1 MNAKHAYYGMISY
14 IDEKIGNLLTAL
26 ERANLSE
33 NTIIIFTADHGEMMG
48 ERGMWYKQHFFEWAS
63 RIPLIIHAPDKFKAG
78 RIPQNCSLVD
88 IMPTLLELANEAP
101 FDELVDT
108 SDGQSLVPALFG
120 KPEELSDI
128 AYSEF
133 AADGS
138 TGPSRMVKHKNYKYM
153 DLEGVDELLFDVVK
167 DPDEQDNLIGNPLF
181 SDLADQMRKLCKLNW
196 DMEDMRGKI
205 ANDQKRR
212 LKVHHSTK
220 GDPTY
225 VNIVR
230 SDDAERYIRNA
241 GAADTKA
248 KARLPYVAPARPK

>member
-1 MNAKHAYYGMISY
+1 M
-14 IDEKIGNLLTAL
+14 
-26 ERANLSE
+26 
-33 NTIIIFTADHGEMMG
+33 
-48 ERGMWYKQHFFEWAS
+48 
-63 RIPLIIHAPDKFKAG
+63 
-78 RIPQNCSLVD
+78 
-88 IMPTLLELANEAP
+88 
-101 FDELVDT
+101 
-108 SDGQSLVPALFG
+108 
-120 KPEELSDI
+120 
-128 AYSEF
+128 
-133 AADGS
+133 
-138 TGPSRMVKHKNYKYM
+138 
-153 DLEGVDELLFDVVK
+153 DELLFDVIK

-181 SDLADQMRKLCKLNW
+181 SDLADQMRKLCKSNW
-196 DMEDMRGKI
+196 DMQDMRGKI